1 MRPLSRLAI
10 CVLITMVFPGCA
22 LIGVRPESRRGE
34 GGDCSGPI
42 VAPVVDGL
50 FAASE
55 RVPGAPDGMRP
66 ACDPSRPSAGFAG
79 PCFIEHTA
87 SQQRAGAGAITV
99 NLVEA
104 AAATYGMLRTRACRE
119 ASRKLAVPPGQL
131 AMAPRLDVALAQ
143 RR

>member
-10 CVLITMVFPGCA
+10 CFVISLWGPGCA
-22 LIGVRPESRRGE
+22 LMGVRPDSRWSE
-34 GGDCSGPI
+34 GRDCSGPI

-55 RVPGAPDGMRP
+55 PAPGAPAGIRP

-79 PCFIEHTA
+79 PCFIERTS
-87 SQQRAGAGAITV
+87 SQQRAGAGSIAV

-104 AAATYGMLRTRACRE
+104 AAATYGMLRGRACRE
-119 ASRKLAVPPGQL
+119 ASRKLTMPATEL
-131 AMAPRLDVALAQ
+131 AMAPGLDLA
-143 RR
+143 RVRAR